1 MSSVDQR
8 IRQVAI
14 VMQSLDAS
22 TAKGLLSQL
31 PPEIA
36 RSVRQMMTKLGS
48 VSSRER
54 AEAFDS
60 LEGMLGAM
68 MENVSDGNDSM
79 DSPASALLS
88 HSSGQ
93 LDRVE
98 ISSRGQMADAEAH
111 SKTSSP
117 VNDQPSIHQAEI
129 PWLSWDPATLATY
142 LASERP
148 AVIATVINQFSPE
161 RAKALLDHL
170 PIQIAS
176 ATLVALPHLTLSDP
190 SILKDILA
198 EVDKKLP
205 KTPPVLT
212 SVTVAGIS
220 KLEAI
225 IAQFNETQRVA
236 WLEAIASESEEV
248 AMKLGWSPRRDAK
261 SDTQTL
267 PTPSNTTLGTPTV
280 SNATL
285 DPQLNTVSASQ
296 TTTHPTPSPA
306 IPDPDIFEDGVTI
319 PIHRFREM
327 DNTNAATMALEI
339 SQKCLRIATLEP
351 NDLVTLLHAC
361 NRDDVVLMLKGSNDS
376 LRKHVEQVVAP
387 QDRKRFKHL
396 IAGDSPAQHDV
407 LLAISAI
414 CDKLDS
420 LIIAGRINPI
430 ATSSILVA
438 A

>member
-1 MSSVDQR
+1 MSSTDQR

-36 RSVRQMMTKLGS
+36 RAVRQMMTKLGS

-54 AEAFDS
+54 ALAFES

-68 MENVSDGNDSM
+68 MESNDAKSGSSE
-79 DSPASALLS
+79 SPASALLS
-88 HSSGQ
+88 HSQGQ
-93 LDRVE
+93 FDHVELSSSAMAADRALGPDHVGL
-98 ISSRGQMADAEAH
+98 SRDQEAA
-111 SKTSSP
+111 
-117 VNDQPSIHQAEI
+117 NQAEI

-142 LASERP
+142 LVHERP

-176 ATLVALPHLTLSDP
+176 STLVALPHLTLSDP

-205 KTPPVLT
+205 KTPPVQT

-225 IAQFNETQRVA
+225 MAQFSETQRIA
-236 WLEAIASESEEV
+236 WLESIASENEEV
-248 AMKLGWSPRRDAK
+248 AMQLGWSPRQGNTRGTSVPVD
-261 SDTQTL
+261 
-267 PTPSNTTLGTPTV
+267 PSVEASIVGNTATPT
-280 SNATL
+280 STAIG
-285 DPQLNTVSASQ
+285 QKQTVS
-296 TTTHPTPSPA
+296 PA
-306 IPDPDIFEDGVTI
+306 AISSEVSAPENSDEPVTI
-319 PIHRFREM
+319 PIDRFRERENR
-327 DNTNAATMALEI
+327 DPSELDWLI
-339 SQKCLRIATLEP
+339 SQKSMRIESLML

-361 NRDDVVLMLKGSNDS
+361 DRDDVILMLKGTSES
-376 LRKHVEQVVAP
+376 LRTKAEQVVAP
-387 QDRKRFKHL
+387 QDLKRFRQLLSGKSPQPAEVLDAMEAICEKLNAL
-396 IAGDSPAQHDV
+396 IAS
-407 LLAISAI
+407 
-414 CDKLDS
+414 
-420 LIIAGRINPI
+420 GRINPL

>member
-1 MSSVDQR
+1 MSSTDQR

-22 TAKGLLSQL
+22 TAKGLLTQL

-36 RSVRQMMTKLGS
+36 RAVRQMMTKLGS

-54 AEAFDS
+54 TLAFES
-60 LEGMLGAM
+60 LEGMLGTM
-68 MENVSDGNDSM
+68 MERNDAIPGSS

-88 HSSGQ
+88 HSQGQ

-98 ISSRGQMADAEAH
+98 LSSSAKAADRELGQEYVGFSRDQEAA
-111 SKTSSP
+111 
-117 VNDQPSIHQAEI
+117 NQAEI

-142 LASERP
+142 LVHERP

-176 ATLVALPHLTLSDP
+176 STLVALPHLTLSDP

-205 KTPPVLT
+205 KTPPVQT

-225 IAQFNETQRVA
+225 MAQFSETQRIA
-236 WLEAIASESEEV
+236 WLESIASENEEV
-248 AMKLGWSPRRDAK
+248 AMQLGWSPRRGSMRGTSIPVDPSVDASFADK
-261 SDTQTL
+261 TATL
-267 PTPSNTTLGTPTV
+267 LSTSVAGKQTV
-280 SNATL
+280 SPT
-285 DPQLNTVSASQ
+285 TVSSEVSA
-296 TTTHPTPSPA
+296 PENYDKP
-306 IPDPDIFEDGVTI
+306 VTI
-319 PIHRFREM
+319 PIDRFRDRENRDPSEM
-327 DNTNAATMALEI
+327 NWLI
-339 SQKCLRIATLEP
+339 SQKSMRIELLLP
-351 NDLVTLLHAC
+351 NDLVSLLHAC
-361 NRDDVVLMLKGSNDS
+361 DRDDVIVMLKGTSES
-376 LRKHVEQVVAP
+376 LRNKAEQIVAP
-387 QDRKRFKHL
+387 QDLNRFRQLLSGKSPQPAEVLDAMVAICEKLDAL
-396 IAGDSPAQHDV
+396 IASGS
-407 LLAISAI
+407 
-414 CDKLDS
+414 
-420 LIIAGRINPI
+420 INPL

>member
-31 PPEIA
+31 PSELA
-36 RSVRQMMTKLGS
+36 RSVRQMMTRLGA

-54 AEAFDS
+54 ASAFES

-68 MENVSDGNDSM
+68 MGSEEDGADAF

-88 HSSGQ
+88 HSHGQ

-98 ISSRGQMADAEAH
+98 ISSA
-111 SKTSSP
+111 SKTSGADARPDGGANSRDQAA
-117 VNDQPSIHQAEI
+117 VNQAEI

-142 LASERP
+142 LVNERP

-176 ATLVALPHLTLSDP
+176 STLVALPHLTLSDP

-205 KTPPVLT
+205 KTPPVQT
-212 SVTVAGIS
+212 WVTVAGIS

-225 IAQFNETQRVA
+225 IAQFGETQRIA
-236 WLEAIASESEEV
+236 WLESIASESEEV
-248 AMKLGWSPRRDAK
+248 AMQLGWSPRRDGTIVA
-261 SDTQTL
+261 SGPVG
-267 PTPSNTTLGTPTV
+267 PTSETANPDGTPAAANESIADKQPAPKTAL
-280 SNATL
+280 SNNAT
-285 DPQLNTVSASQ
+285 Q
-296 TTTHPTPSPA
+296 
-306 IPDPDIFEDGVTI
+306 PDIFDDAVTI
-319 PIHRFREM
+319 PIDRYR
-327 DNTNAATMALEI
+327 DVDKGDSVAIALQI
-339 SQKCLRIATLEP
+339 SLKGRRIESLVL

-361 NRDDVVLMLKGSNDS
+361 DRDDVILMLRGSTEA
-376 LRKHVEQVVAP
+376 LQKHVEQVVAP
-387 QDRKRFKHL
+387 QDLKRFKQLLSGKPPQTSDVLQAVDAICEKLDAL
-396 IAGDSPAQHDV
+396 IA
-407 LLAISAI
+407 
-414 CDKLDS
+414 
-420 LIIAGRINPI
+420 AGRINPLAI
-430 ATSSILVA
+430 SSILVA

>member
-36 RSVRQMMTKLGS
+36 RSVRQMMTKLGA

-54 AEAFDS
+54 ANAFES

-68 MENVSDGNDSM
+68 MDGDEGERHAT

-88 HSSGQ
+88 HSGGQ

-98 ISSRGQMADAEAH
+98 LSTRGKSISANAAPESGPA
-111 SKTSSP
+111 S
-117 VNDQPSIHQAEI
+117 NDQASMNQAEI

-142 LASERP
+142 LVNERP

-176 ATLVALPHLTLSDP
+176 STLVALPHLTLSDP

-225 IAQFNETQRVA
+225 IAQFSETQRFA

-248 AMKLGWSPRRDAK
+248 AMQLGWSPRRDLKPPTSEPVSSISAAAV
-261 SDTQTL
+261 SDN
-267 PTPSNTTLGTPTV
+267 PSAPAPASTTNT
-280 SNATL
+280 AE
-285 DPQLNTVSASQ
+285 
-296 TTTHPTPSPA
+296 
-306 IPDPDIFEDGVTI
+306 PDIFDDAVTI
-319 PIHRFREM
+319 PIDRYRETEKQDEAM
-327 DNTNAATMALEI
+327 LAAQI
-339 SQKCLRIATLEP
+339 SQKCMRIESLAL

-361 NRDDVVLMLKGSNDS
+361 DRDDVILMLKGSNDT
-376 LRKHVEQVVAP
+376 LQKHVQQVVAP
-387 QDRKRFKHL
+387 HDLKRFKQL
-396 IAGDSPAQHDV
+396 LSGDCPQPNDV
-407 LLAISAI
+407 LQAVDAI
-414 CDKLDS
+414 CEKLDA
-420 LIIAGRINPI
+420 LVAAGRINLF

>member
-1 MSSVDQR
+1 MSSADQR

-31 PPEIA
+31 PTEIA

-54 AEAFDS
+54 ALAFES

-68 MENVSDGNDSM
+68 MESNDLGPGGS

-88 HSSGQ
+88 HSQGQ

-98 ISSRGQMADAEAH
+98 LSSSAKASDRELGPHHAG
-111 SKTSSP
+111 SSA
-117 VNDQPSIHQAEI
+117 DQPATNQAEI

-142 LASERP
+142 LVHERP
-148 AVIATVINQFSPE
+148 TVIATVINQFSPE

-176 ATLVALPHLTLSDP
+176 STLVALPHLTLSDP

-205 KTPPVLT
+205 KTPPVQT

-225 IAQFNETQRVA
+225 MAQFNETQRIA
-236 WLEAIASESEEV
+236 WLESIASENEEV
-248 AMKLGWSPRRDAK
+248 AMQLGWSPRRGNIRSTSVPVDPSVDTSIADKTVTPVNTAVTENQTVSPAGISSEDSGPEK
-261 SDTQTL
+261 SDE
-267 PTPSNTTLGTPTV
+267 P
-280 SNATL
+280 
-285 DPQLNTVSASQ
+285 
-296 TTTHPTPSPA
+296 
-306 IPDPDIFEDGVTI
+306 VTI
-319 PIHRFREM
+319 PIDRFRSRENRDRSEM
-327 DNTNAATMALEI
+327 DWLI
-339 SQKCLRIATLEP
+339 SQKSMRIESLML

-361 NRDDVVLMLKGSNDS
+361 DRDDVILMLKGTSES
-376 LRKHVEQVVAP
+376 LRTKAEQVVAP
-387 QDRKRFKHL
+387 QDLKRFRQLLSGKSPQPAEVLDAMEAICEKLNAL
-396 IAGDSPAQHDV
+396 IAS
-407 LLAISAI
+407 
-414 CDKLDS
+414 
-420 LIIAGRINPI
+420 GRINPL